1 MPSYS
6 RLDNCR
12 SGKNVGR
19 RLLTLFLV
27 LAIPAPLLLAGDD
40 GRNNDREHGRL
51 VDPIIGSWIIH
62 ITVKSFTFT
71 DPTAQPPP
79 LPLVFD
85 NMTAFWEDGN
95 TTSSDPI
102 QGTAYGVWRKLGP
115 MTYATKIVQVN
126 QDGTLTT
133 VESITSELI
142 GNEMKASF
150 QGKTTDSTGRTML
163 AQFSGTVMDDR
174 ITFQST
180 P

>member
-12 SGKNVGR
+12 NGKNVMLA
-19 RLLTLFLV
+19 LL
-27 LAIPAPLLLAGDD
+27 LALTIPAPLLLAGDD
-40 GRNNDREHGRL
+40 GRNNDRGCF

-62 ITVKSFTFT
+62 IHV
-71 DPTAQPPP
+71 TAITPSSP
-79 LPLVFD
+79 LPPDFE
-85 NMTAFWEDGN
+85 NITAFWEDGI
-95 TTSSDPI
+95 TTSSDPND
-102 QGTAYGVWRKLGP
+102 GTAYGVWRKLGP

-126 QDGTLTT
+126 KDGTLTT
-133 VESITSELI
+133 IEAITSELI

-150 QGKTTDSTGRTML
+150 QGKTTDATGRTVL
-163 AQFSGTVMDDR
+163 AQFSGTVKDER

>member
-12 SGKNVGR
+12 NGKNVMLA
-19 RLLTLFLV
+19 LL
-27 LAIPAPLLLAGDD
+27 LALTIPAPLLLAGDD
-40 GRNNDREHGRL
+40 GRNNDRGRF

-62 ITVKSFTFT
+62 IHV
-71 DPTAQPPP
+71 TAITPSSP
-79 LPLVFD
+79 LPPDFE
-85 NMTAFWEDGN
+85 NITAFWEDGI
-95 TTSSDPI
+95 TTSSDPND
-102 QGTAYGVWRKLGP
+102 GTAYGVWRKLGP

>member
-12 SGKNVGR
+12 NGKNVMLA
-19 RLLTLFLV
+19 LL
-27 LAIPAPLLLAGDD
+27 LALTIPAPLLLAGDD
-40 GRNNDREHGRL
+40 GRNNDRGRF

-62 ITVKSFTFT
+62 IHV
-71 DPTAQPPP
+71 TAITPSSP
-79 LPLVFD
+79 LPPDFE
-85 NMTAFWEDGN
+85 NITAFWEDGI
-95 TTSSDPI
+95 TTSSDPND
-102 QGTAYGVWRKLGP
+102 GTAYGVWRKLGP

-126 QDGTLTT
+126 KDGTLTT
-133 VESITSELI
+133 IEAITSELI

-150 QGKTTDSTGRTML
+150 QGKTTDATGRTVL
-163 AQFSGTVMDDR
+163 AQFSGTVMDER